1 LALQLV
7 DQLELFLSL
16 LFNLLIVIFFTLNAA
31 SSQVS
36 DRPQTLISTELNNI
50 QISTQPL
57 VSAMNKMYVFFFVWC
72 LILNMT
78 VYKIADKV
86 SWNIWK
92 G

>member
-36 DRPQTLISTELNNI
+36 DRPQTLISTELNNL
-50 QISTQPL
+50 QISTQLL
-57 VSAMNKMYVFFFVWC
+57 VSAMNKTYVFFFVWC

-78 VYKIADKV
+78 VYKVADKV
-86 SWNIWK
+86 SWNI
-92 G
+92 